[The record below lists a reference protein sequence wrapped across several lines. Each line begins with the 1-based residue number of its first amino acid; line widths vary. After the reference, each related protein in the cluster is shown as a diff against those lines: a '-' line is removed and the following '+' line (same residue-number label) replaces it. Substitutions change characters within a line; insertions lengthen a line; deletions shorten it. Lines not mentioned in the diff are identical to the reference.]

1 MNILDK
7 IKSFRKKTFYGF
19 QYGYNKSVRPNW
31 ADKKYLSAYESSLLI
46 HTVVKKR
53 AEKVGQINFKLY
65 NAKGDEV
72 ENNPYLDLL
81 YKPNKLQTKNE
92 FFEMYQTYKD
102 LTGATYI
109 YVIKTGNKPV
119 ELQLLRPDWVEV
131 HYSSDGEVTH
141 YTYKP
146 NSQVSK
152 RLEADEVIA
161 SYFPSPLKAL
171 SGVSPLKP
179 AATSIDIEEQLTAY
193 QYSVLKNGGKIEGI
207 MNFKAEDITE
217 EQRER
222 IRREFK
228 RHYGG
233 AENSGVPLLLEGG
246 AEYQNLGLSPTELSY
261 IESKK
266 MVRDD
271 ILMIFG
277 VPKVIV
283 AQTDDVN
290 YSNAKEGKRVFLS
303 ETIKPL
309 LDNLVQ
315 KLNEFYIPENLTL
328 VYEDPTPEDIELKLK
343 QLETADRINAMTI
356 NEKRE
361 MMGLDEIKDGDVI
374 LTPFNLVPLG
384 TDNKNSK
391 DETKSIKKKSQ
402 NHPLR
407 DEGIRKKYWQAY
419 EKRFEGSEKK
429 MNKAVQEFL
438 KGQKERVVD
447 GMDNQVKGLVDEVFN
462 LSLEIKLAK
471 DLLLP
476 LIQEIAVEAGQE
488 TIDFLGLDTRV
499 TLTGRLASTLEKRA
513 DLFTKSINETTFE
526 QLKRTFEQN
535 VGEPRDKLINQVQ
548 DLYGNISKGRAA
560 NIVRTE
566 TQVANQTG
574 QFDAYKQAN
583 VETKIWVHSAG
594 VQGGIRDNHLAI
606 DGEEVPMDARFSN
619 GLLYP
624 GDPNASADEVINCL
638 CSI

>member
-1 MNILDK
+1 
-7 IKSFRKKTFYGF
+7 
-19 QYGYNKSVRPNW
+19 
-31 ADKKYLSAYESSLLI
+31 
-46 HTVVKKR
+46 
-53 AEKVGQINFKLY
+53 
-65 NAKGDEV
+65 
-72 ENNPYLDLL
+72 
-81 YKPNKLQTKNE
+81 
-92 FFEMYQTYKD
+92 
-102 LTGATYI
+102 
-109 YVIKTGNKPV
+109 
-119 ELQLLRPDWVEV
+119 
-131 HYSSDGEVTH
+131 
-141 YTYKP
+141 
-146 NSQVSK
+146 
-152 RLEADEVIA
+152 
-161 SYFPSPLKAL
+161 
-171 SGVSPLKP
+171 
-179 AATSIDIEEQLTAY
+179 
-193 QYSVLKNGGKIEGI
+193 
-207 MNFKAEDITE
+207 
-217 EQRER
+217 
-222 IRREFK
+222 
-228 RHYGG
+228 
-233 AENSGVPLLLEGG
+233 
-246 AEYQNLGLSPTELSY
+246 
-261 IESKK
+261 
-266 MVRDD
+266 
-271 ILMIFG
+271 MIFG

-407 DEGIRKKYWQAY
+407 DKGIRKKYWQAY

-447 GMDNQVKGLVDEVFN
+447 GMDNQVKGLADEVFN

-476 LIQEIAVEAGQE
+476 LIQDIAVEAGQE